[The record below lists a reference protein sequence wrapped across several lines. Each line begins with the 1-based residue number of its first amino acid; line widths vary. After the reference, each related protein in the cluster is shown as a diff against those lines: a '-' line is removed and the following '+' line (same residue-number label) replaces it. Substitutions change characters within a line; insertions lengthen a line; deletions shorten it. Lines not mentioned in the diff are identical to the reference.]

1 MVARR
6 IIGQYSGTQPGPV
19 LICTAGLHG
28 NETAGVKALE
38 YVFKMLEV
46 EPITNPGFQFTG
58 HLIGLAGNLK
68 GIQKGVRFID
78 HDMNRLWMPDKVA
91 RIKTQPIELL
101 GSEEREVQELLRI
114 IEHVFMEHPDAP
126 IVVMDM
132 HTTTAD
138 GGIFTIATEDPES
151 VRLATAL
158 HAPVILG
165 MLSGLEGTT
174 MHYFHRDIL
183 HRDIMTFA
191 FEAGRHEDPVSM
203 NRSIAAIIAC
213 LRAMGMVQPED
224 VANVHDNLLIAYSEG
239 LPQIAELIEVYKIKD
254 QEQFALL
261 PGFLNFQPVQK
272 GQTLAYDCGE
282 AVVAKEDGRILMPR
296 YQQQGDDGFFLLRVL
311 VE

>member
-1 MVARR
+1 M
-6 IIGQYSGTQPGPV
+6 
-19 LICTAGLHG
+19 
-28 NETAGVKALE
+28 
-38 YVFKMLEV
+38 
-46 EPITNPGFQFTG
+46 
-58 HLIGLAGNLK
+58 
-68 GIQKGVRFID
+68 
-78 HDMNRLWMPDKVA
+78 
-91 RIKTQPIELL
+91 
-101 GSEEREVQELLRI
+101 
-114 IEHVFMEHPDAP
+114 
-126 IVVMDM
+126 VMDM

-282 AVVAKEDGRILMPR
+282 AVVAKEDGLILMPR
-296 YQQQGDDGFFLLRVL
+296 YQQQGDDECFGHKDFRFLHLLVFARITEGIAGHQRDFPGGLLNLREHGGVVESLGDVRGDGDHTLLVDMLDRGETAGKLHLRHFLRQAALNFVRGYGRQGLPVVL
-311 VE
+311 HV